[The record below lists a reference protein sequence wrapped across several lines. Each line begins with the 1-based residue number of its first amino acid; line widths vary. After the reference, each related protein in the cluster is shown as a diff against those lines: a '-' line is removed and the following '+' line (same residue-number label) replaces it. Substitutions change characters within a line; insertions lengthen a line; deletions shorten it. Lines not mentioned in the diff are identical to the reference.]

1 MLTLALFRYVPV
13 PLKNFVAYLSQA
25 QVQSTVKGD
34 NFSQIQ
40 IRLYHSPMAQPDTD
54 KAIAQSMAQPDTVK
68 AIAQSY
74 GTARHRQGSD
84 TVPPKIVP
92 PHYSDSILLN

>member
-54 KAIAQSMAQPDTVK
+54 KAIAQS
-68 AIAQSY
+68 Y